1 MSNCANLYNTYVTAV
16 ALDAIDYRYYFVFV
30 GLNIIYAAVWFFFGV
45 ETRGRTLE
53 EMEEVFNAKFPPRA
67 SLQKAVMVKQNDGHL
82 ADVSAVAGD
91 VERAEYR

>member
-1 MSNCANLYNTYVTAV
+1 MTAV

-30 GLNIIYAAVWFFFGV
+30 GLNLIYAAIWFFLGV

-67 SLQKAVMVKQNDGHL
+67 ALQKAVMVKARDGHL

-91 VERAEYR
+91 IEHGNQK